1 MTLEHLLTDVMVLEG
16 HAVFRSGLVSC
27 LDGFDGIDR
36 VEAVGSVAEAWAHPA
51 LGEAEIILVD
61 AAIDGAGD
69 FVASVLDFT
78 DTRVV
83 ALATKDQSER
93 VATLVAAGAVAAL
106 AREDLTAERLGLS
119 LRAVAAGASTML
131 ATWPASV
138 QTVLAPPA
146 TELTSREQRVLSLVA
161 DGLPTRE
168 IGEELHYSERT
179 VKKVLGDVV
188 VKLGARSRS
197 QAIARAVRQ
206 GLI

>member
-1 MTLEHLLTDVMVLEG
+1 MSHRVTDVMVLEG

-27 LDGFDGIDR
+27 LEGFDGIDR
-36 VEAVGSVAEAWAHPA
+36 VEAVSSVAEAWAHPA
-51 LGEAEIILVD
+51 LGEAEVIVVD

-69 FVASVLDFT
+69 FVSSVLDFT

-83 ALATKDQSER
+83 ALASKDQSDR
-93 VATLVAAGAVAAL
+93 VTALVAAGAVAAL
-106 AREDLTAERLGLS
+106 PREDLTAERLGLS
-119 LRAVAAGASTML
+119 VRAVAAGATTML
-131 ATWPASV
+131 ATWPAAGAS
-138 QTVLAPPA
+138 VLAPPA
-146 TELTSREQRVLSLVA
+146 TELTSREQRVLALVA